1 MSRNPFRKKKPSE
14 QIQEY
19 LDSKTSGAT
28 PGGVIPSGVI
38 PGGGNANAPM
48 ARPSTPNQYV
58 AGQVQNPTVSVSSG
72 VSGGLSGAM
81 KSPKPPEDTKPPE
94 YVLTLPE
101 QTQPQAGAGSQPQ
114 GPTYTL
120 TLPTPEEQALALE
133 QARKQAHMA
142 AFADQMAAMDAEFWR
157 IAQNPGSMLGAN
169 ESPFYSLYMKQYQQR
184 ARERETNAYNR
195 ASEGTGGYGSSFAT
209 MAGDQAYRETMQE
222 FDELA
227 PTLIKSKSERMA
239 EILQEREMLKAMG
252 EQMNAEST
260 GLTESAAA
268 AAQDLQTSFGTDY
281 SEKTQRE
288 YLASKGYS
296 EADINAALESQRK
309 LASGTV
315 TDYKAG
321 TITDAV
327 AQAQSL
333 DEAYRQG
340 ALTVEEYDAA
350 KAQNSKVIMDNINKG
365 MIRIDD
371 VDHAALGIS
380 DEEWSGMKDG
390 EKKLAVFDSVGELA
404 KAGVVSS
411 DDFYKLLY
419 NDIKDEF
426 DSEEFKESKNQVAH
440 VMAVAELVEEYHD
453 SGYMNDDDYTDIMYN
468 QILSKISGS
477 RFWEALN
484 KQDVA
489 NGEDKKYKWI
499 SNPFNSLE
507 NYNGA
512 GSYGSPEIAKIS
524 RSLSQNEKK
533 LLLKL
538 AREQRKNAR

>member
-1 MSRNPFRKKKPSE
+1 MNRITLDEYIKRRRDGAAVYNPQTSQYGRPGGDARAGVRPQSPAQGYMGERMPVYKPTAVQKPYTPKPQTQQTGTGLDATKPADGTGSNLLTWDDQIDLEIQAAAKKVLEVSNRKFQYNASE
-14 QIQEY
+14 SPIYSIMRQEY
-19 LDSKTSGAT
+19 LKEADLAAGRAT
-28 PGGVIPSGVI
+28 
-38 PGGGNANAPM
+38 
-48 ARPSTPNQYV
+48 
-58 AGQVQNPTVSVSSG
+58 
-72 VSGGLSGAM
+72 
-81 KSPKPPEDTKPPE
+81 
-94 YVLTLPE
+94 
-101 QTQPQAGAGSQPQ
+101 
-114 GPTYTL
+114 
-120 TLPTPEEQALALE
+120 
-133 QARKQAHMA
+133 A
-142 AFADQMAAMDAEFWR
+142 AA
-157 IAQNPGSMLGAN
+157 AQNA
-169 ESPFYSLYMKQYQQR
+169 
-184 ARERETNAYNR
+184 
-195 ASEGTGGYGSSFAT
+195 GGFGSSFAV
-209 MAGDQAYRETMQE
+209 MAGEEARRQVMEGFHDQE
-222 FDELA
+222 DELYA
-227 PTLIKSKSERMA
+227 AAQSEFEA
-239 EILQEREMLKAMG
+239 ERASAFDNYLKLRELKAM
-252 EQMNAEST
+252 EQERLKTEAGASA
-260 GLTESAAA
+260 GLTESASA
-268 AAQDLQTSFGTDY
+268 AAQELQNTWGTDY

-296 EADINAALESQRK
+296 EADINAALESQRR

-327 AQAQSL
+327 TQAQSL

-350 KAQNSKVIMDNINKG
+350 KAQNSKVIMDNVNKG

-371 VDHAALGIS
+371 VDHTALGFS
-380 DEEWSGMKDG
+380 DEEWSNMKDD

-419 NDIKDEF
+419 NDIKEEF
-426 DSEEFKESKNQVAH
+426 DSEEFKQSKNQVAH

-507 NYNGA
+507 NYNSA

-524 RSLSQNEKK
+524 RGLSEKEKK

>member
-1 MSRNPFRKKKPSE
+1 MNGSRQRYRLDDYLQDKAQRAASPLARGGASGLRQGMAVTPAGNASAGTVKPLPVRPPHTV
-14 QIQEY
+14 QRP
-19 LDSKTSGAT
+19 SGSSYNASNAGGGQNVT
-28 PGGVIPSGVI
+28 VDTFKPDAGGGMGGGVLTQSQMTTAYTKQLME
-38 PGGGNANAPM
+38 NALSNLLAMQNRKFKYDAHSSPLY
-48 ARPSTPNQYV
+48 SI
-58 AGQVQNPTVSVSSG
+58 VQ
-72 VSGGLSGAM
+72 
-81 KSPKPPEDTKPPE
+81 
-94 YVLTLPE
+94 
-101 QTQPQAGAGSQPQ
+101 
-114 GPTYTL
+114 
-120 TLPTPEEQALALE
+120 
-133 QARKQAHMA
+133 KQAEENA
-142 AFADQMAAMDAEFWR
+142 RLASGRAY
-157 IAQNPGSMLGAN
+157 AQAKGA
-169 ESPFYSLYMKQYQQR
+169 
-184 ARERETNAYNR
+184 
-195 ASEGTGGYGSSFAT
+195 TGGYGSSYAT
-209 MAGDQAYRETMQE
+209 LAADEAGRQAMRELDDQQLALYEAARSEFEAENASALDWYNTTKQLYEDAYV
-222 FDELA
+222 L
-227 PTLIKSKSERMA
+227 
-239 EILQEREMLKAMG
+239 
-252 EQMNAEST
+252 EQDAESEAALAAS
-260 GLTESAAA
+260 GMTEGAVEASEYLKTTYGMEYSENAMR
-268 AAQDLQTSFGTDY
+268 QDL
-281 SEKTQRE
+281 
-288 YLASKGYS
+288 LSKGYS
-296 EADINAALESQRK
+296 EADVDAALESQRK
-309 LASGTV
+309 MASGVV

-321 TITDAV
+321 DITSAV
-327 AQAQSL
+327 AQAQTL

-340 ALTVEEYDAA
+340 KMTVEEYDAA
-350 KAQNSKVIMDNINKG
+350 KAQNSKVIMDNVNKG

-419 NDIKDEF
+419 NDIKEEF

-453 SGYMNDDDYTDIMYN
+453 SGYMNNDDYTDIMYN

-507 NYNGA
+507 NYNSA

-524 RSLSQNEKK
+524 RGLSEKEKK

>member
-1 MSRNPFRKKKPSE
+1 MTWTPIKKKKPSE

-19 LDSKTSGAT
+19 LDSQK
-28 PGGVIPSGVI
+28 PGGRVL
-38 PGGGNANAPM
+38 N
-48 ARPSTPNQYV
+48 TPTNRI
-58 AGQVQNPTVSVSSG
+58 
-72 VSGGLSGAM
+72 
-81 KSPKPPEDTKPPE
+81 
-94 YVLTLPE
+94 
-101 QTQPQAGAGSQPQ
+101 QPQYQFPGQTPLRQTDTQRPFFA
-114 GPTYTL
+114 GPTEVIHAPKAPDT
-120 TLPTPEEQALALE
+120 TVHQGSGKVPNVVVTPEKPKTYEWPNVDQQMADLELA
-133 QARKQAHMA
+133 QKQAHIA

-169 ESPFYSLYMKQYQQR
+169 ESPYYSLYMKQYQQR
-184 ARERETNAYNR
+184 ARDRETNAYTR

-209 MAGDQAYRETMQE
+209 MAGEQAYRETMQE

-239 EILQEREMLKAMG
+239 EILQEREMLKAM
-252 EQMNAEST
+252 EDQLNADST
-260 GLTESAAA
+260 ADGTLTETASAAA
-268 AAQDLQTSFGTDY
+268 QELQNTWGTDY

-350 KAQNSKVIMDNINKG
+350 KAQNSKVIMDNVNKG

-371 VDHAALGIS
+371 VDHAALGFS
-380 DEEWSGMKDG
+380 DEEWSNMKDD

-419 NDIKDEF
+419 NDIKEEF
-426 DSEEFKESKNQVAH
+426 DSEEFKQSKNQVAH

-507 NYNGA
+507 NYNSA

-524 RSLSQNEKK
+524 RGLSEKEKK

>member
-1 MSRNPFRKKKPSE
+1 MKSILDEYIRRRQGGSAVYNPRQVQYGQGMSYRQPTAPQTQMPANQDGQVPVYRPNQWSRPAMVKAPTTVQPETPALDAVPPTDSGGSNVLTWDDQIDIEIQNAAKKVLEVANRKFQYSTHESPIYS
-14 QIQEY
+14 IMRQEY
-19 LDSKTSGAT
+19 LKEADLAAGRAT
-28 PGGVIPSGVI
+28 
-38 PGGGNANAPM
+38 
-48 ARPSTPNQYV
+48 
-58 AGQVQNPTVSVSSG
+58 
-72 VSGGLSGAM
+72 
-81 KSPKPPEDTKPPE
+81 
-94 YVLTLPE
+94 
-101 QTQPQAGAGSQPQ
+101 
-114 GPTYTL
+114 
-120 TLPTPEEQALALE
+120 
-133 QARKQAHMA
+133 A
-142 AFADQMAAMDAEFWR
+142 AA
-157 IAQNPGSMLGAN
+157 AQNA
-169 ESPFYSLYMKQYQQR
+169 
-184 ARERETNAYNR
+184 
-195 ASEGTGGYGSSFAT
+195 GGFGSSFAV
-209 MAGDQAYRETMQE
+209 MAGEEARRQVMEGFYDQEDEMYAAARSEYEAEQASAFDNYLRLRE
-222 FDELA
+222 
-227 PTLIKSKSERMA
+227 
-239 EILQEREMLKAMG
+239 LKAM
-252 EQMNAEST
+252 EQERLKTEAETST
-260 GLTESAAA
+260 GLTETASA
-268 AAQDLQTSFGTDY
+268 AAQDLQSTWGTAF

-296 EADINAALESQRK
+296 EEDINAALESQRK

-350 KAQNSKVIMDNINKG
+350 KAQNSKVIMDNVNKG

-404 KAGVVSS
+404 KEGVVSS

-419 NDIKDEF
+419 NDIKEEF
-426 DSEEFKESKNQVAH
+426 DSEEFNQSKNQVAH

-453 SGYMNDDDYTDIMYN
+453 SGYMNNDDYTDIMYN

-507 NYNGA
+507 NYNSA

-524 RSLSQNEKK
+524 RGLSEKEKK

>member
-1 MSRNPFRKKKPSE
+1 MSWTPLKKKKSSE

-19 LDSKTSGAT
+19 LDSQK
-28 PGGVIPSGVI
+28 PGGRVLNTP
-38 PGGGNANAPM
+38 AN
-48 ARPSTPNQYV
+48 RI
-58 AGQVQNPTVSVSSG
+58 
-72 VSGGLSGAM
+72 
-81 KSPKPPEDTKPPE
+81 
-94 YVLTLPE
+94 
-101 QTQPQAGAGSQPQ
+101 QPQSQFPGQ
-114 GPTYTL
+114 TPLRQTATQRPFFAGPTEVIHAPKAPDT
-120 TLPTPEEQALALE
+120 TIHQGSGTVPNVVVTPEKPKTYEWPNVDQQMADLELA
-133 QARKQAHMA
+133 QKQAHIA

-169 ESPFYSLYMKQYQQR
+169 ESPYYSLYMKQYQQR
-184 ARERETNAYNR
+184 ARDRETNAYTR

-252 EQMNAEST
+252 EQMNEEST
-260 GLTESAAA
+260 GLTESASA
-268 AAQDLQTSFGTDY
+268 AAQELQNTWGTDY

-327 AQAQSL
+327 ALAQSL

-350 KAQNSKVIMDNINKG
+350 KAQNSKVIMDNVNKG

-380 DEEWSGMKDG
+380 DEEWGGMKDG

-419 NDIKDEF
+419 SDIQ
-426 DSEEFKESKNQVAH
+426 EEFGSDDFKKDKNQISH
-440 VMAVAELVEEYHD
+440 IMAVATTIDDYYA
-453 SGYMNDDDYTDIMYN
+453 SGYLSQDDYINILYN
-468 QILSKISGS
+468 EIGRKLK
-477 RFWEALN
+477 E
-484 KQDVA
+484 
-489 NGEDKKYKWI
+489 Y
-499 SNPFNSLE
+499 
-507 NYNGA
+507 
-512 GSYGSPEIAKIS
+512 PEIGDFFKGVSGLEKNGFAWKDAGKIKYPGGLDKEEKELLMEMAKHY
-524 RSLSQNEKK
+524 
-533 LLLKL
+533 
-538 AREQRKNAR
+538 ARIEGAK